1 MVDFAMPPP
10 ARALLRPVWVAL
22 REVQQFTLLAAR
34 SVASLA
40 QRPFYVRDTIDQ
52 MDHIGFG
59 SLVIVCLTGI
69 FTGMVLALQASVQ
82 LAQFGATAYV
92 GRLVSASA
100 VRELGPV
107 LTGLMV
113 AGRVGSGIA
122 AELGSMK
129 VSEQVEALEA
139 MGTDPEKKLVKPRFI
154 ACVTM
159 LPILTV
165 LTDFIAIL
173 GGQLIAVFSMN
184 QPASLYW
191 NAAFITLEL
200 SDIFTGLAKPVVF
213 GAIIALVACYNGL
226 RTTGG
231 TAGVGRATTNTVVA
245 ASILILAS
253 DYFMTEIFISLFPV

>member
-1 MVDFAMPPP
+1 MPLLSP
-10 ARALLRPVWVAL
+10 AHALVRPVFTAL
-22 REVQQFTLLAAR
+22 AEVQQFTLLALR
-34 SVASLA
+34 TVASLV
-40 QRPFYVRDTIDQ
+40 QRPFYIRDTVDQ
-52 MDHIGFG
+52 MDIIGFG
-59 SLVIVCLTGI
+59 SLIIVCLTGI

-82 LAQFGATAYV
+82 LAAFGATAYV

-129 VSEQVEALEA
+129 VAEQVEALEA
-139 MGTDPEKKLVKPRFI
+139 MGTDPLKKLVKPRFL
-154 ACVTM
+154 ACIVM
-159 LPILTV
+159 LPLLTV
-165 LTDFIAIL
+165 LTDFIAIV
-173 GGQLIAVFSMN
+173 GGQLIAVLSLN
-184 QPASLYW
+184 QPASFYW
-191 NAAFITLEL
+191 NAALIALEL
-200 SDIFTGLAKPVVF
+200 SDIFTGLVKPIVF

-226 RTTGG
+226 RTAGG

-245 ASILILAS
+245 SSILILAS

>member
-1 MVDFAMPPP
+1 MPLP
-10 ARALLRPVWVAL
+10 ANPVLRAAYLAL
-22 REVQQFTLLAAR
+22 REVQAFVVFASRTVAAIFR
-34 SVASLA
+34 
-40 QRPFYVRDTIDQ
+40 RPFYIRDTIDQ
-52 MDHIGFG
+52 MDYVGFG

-69 FTGMVLALQASVQ
+69 FTGMVLALQSSVE
-82 LAQFGATAYV
+82 LAAFGATAYV

-122 AELGSMK
+122 AELGSMR
-129 VSEQVEALEA
+129 VSEQIEALEA
-139 MGTDPEKKLVKPRFI
+139 MGTDPLKKLVKPRFL
-154 ACVTM
+154 ACVVM

-165 LTDFIAIL
+165 LTDFIAIV
-173 GGQLIAVFSMN
+173 GGQLIAVFYLN
-184 QPASLYW
+184 QPLSLYW
-191 NAAFITLEL
+191 NAAFTTLLL
-200 SDIFTGLAKPVVF
+200 SDIFSGLAKPVVF

-231 TAGVGRATTNTVVA
+231 TAGVGRSTTNSVVA

-253 DYFMTEIFISLFPV
+253 DYFMTEIFISVFPT

>member
-1 MVDFAMPPP
+1 MPPP
-10 ARALLRPVWVAL
+10 SSGLSRPFYVAL
-22 REVQQFTLLAAR
+22 REIQALSLLTWRAAG
-34 SVASLA
+34 SLFR
-40 QRPFYVRDTIDQ
+40 RPFYVRDTVDQ

-59 SLVIVCLTGI
+59 SLVIVGLTGI
-69 FTGMVLALQASVQ
+69 FTGMVLALQASVE
-82 LAQFGATAYV
+82 LTTLGATAYV

-139 MGTDPEKKLVKPRFI
+139 MGTDPLKKLVKPRLV
-154 ACVTM
+154 ACVVM

-165 LTDFIAIL
+165 LTDGIAIL
-173 GGQLIAVFSMN
+173 GGQLIAVTSLN
-184 QPASLYW
+184 QPPATYW
-191 NAAFITLEL
+191 SSAFQALDL
-200 SDIFTGLAKPVVF
+200 DDIFTGLVKPVVF
-213 GAIIALVACYNGL
+213 GAIIALLACYNGL
-226 RTTGG
+226 RASGG
-231 TAGVGRATTNTVVA
+231 TVGVGRATTGTVVA

-253 DYFMTEIFISLFPV
+253 DYVMTEIFITVF

>member
-1 MVDFAMPPP
+1 MSLPGHP
-10 ARALLRPVWVAL
+10 LLRPVFVGL
-22 REVQQFTLLAAR
+22 GEVQQF
-34 SVASLA
+34 SSLTVRA
-40 QRPFYVRDTIDQ
+40 VGSIFRRPFYVRDVVDQ

-59 SLVIVCLTGI
+59 SLVIVSLTGI
-69 FTGMVLALQASVQ
+69 FTGMVLALQSSVE
-82 LAQFGATAYV
+82 LAAFGATAYV

-129 VSEQVEALEA
+129 VSEQIEALEA
-139 MGTDPEKKLVKPRFI
+139 MGTDPIKKLVKPRLI
-154 ACVTM
+154 ACVVM

-165 LTDFIAIL
+165 LTDFIAIV
-173 GGQLIAVFSMN
+173 GGQLIATLYLH

-191 NAAFITLEL
+191 NSAFATLL
-200 SDIFTGLAKPVVF
+200 VSDIFSGLAKPIVF
-213 GAIIALVACYNGL
+213 GAFIALVACYNGL

-245 ASILILAS
+245 SSILILAS
-253 DYFMTEIFISLFPV
+253 DYFMTEIFISVFPT

>member
-1 MVDFAMPPP
+1 MPRP
-10 ARALLRPVWVAL
+10 ANRMLRPLLVIL
-22 REVQQFTLLAAR
+22 NEVQQFTFLAVR
-34 SVASLA
+34 SVVSIF
-40 QRPFYVRDTIDQ
+40 QRPYYVRDTVDQ
-52 MDHIGFG
+52 MDTIGFG

-129 VSEQVEALEA
+129 VSEQIEALEA
-139 MGTDPEKKLVKPRFI
+139 MGTDPQKKLVKPRFI
-154 ACVTM
+154 ACVVM

-173 GGQLIAVFSMN
+173 GGQLIAVLSLN
-184 QPASLYW
+184 QPAGLYW
-191 NAAFITLEL
+191 NAAFITLSL
-200 SDIFTGLAKPVVF
+200 TDIFTGLAKPLVF

-231 TAGVGRATTNTVVA
+231 TTGVGRSTTNTVVA

-253 DYFMTEIFISLFPV
+253 DYFMTEIFISLFPPG

>member
-1 MVDFAMPPP
+1 MPPP
-10 ARALLRPVWVAL
+10 ANRLLRVPYAAL
-22 REVQQFTLLAAR
+22 REVQAFTLLTLR
-34 SVASLA
+34 TLASLGR
-40 QRPFYVRDTIDQ
+40 RPYYVRDIVDQ

-69 FTGMVLALQASVQ
+69 FTGMVLALQSSVE
-82 LAQFGATAYV
+82 LAAFGATAYV

-139 MGTDPEKKLVKPRFI
+139 MGTDPLKKLVKPRFV
-154 ACVTM
+154 ACVVM

-173 GGQLIAVFSMN
+173 GGQLIAVAYLN

-191 NAAFITLEL
+191 NAAFITLET
-200 SDIFTGLAKPVVF
+200 SDIFSGLTKPLVF
-213 GAIIALVACYNGL
+213 GGIIALVACYNGL
-226 RTTGG
+226 RTAGG
-231 TAGVGRATTNTVVA
+231 TAGVGRATTNTVVG
-245 ASILILAS
+245 ASIMILAS
-253 DYFMTEIFISLFPV
+253 DYFMTEIFISLFP

>member
-1 MVDFAMPPP
+1 MPRPP
-10 ARALLRPVWVAL
+10 SPLLRPILGAL
-22 REVQQFTLLAAR
+22 DQVQQFTLLTVR
-34 SVASLA
+34 TVASVF
-40 QRPFYVRDTIDQ
+40 QRPYYVRDTVDQ

-69 FTGMVLALQASVQ
+69 FTGMVLALQSSVE

-113 AGRVGSGIA
+113 AGRVGSGIS

-139 MGTDPEKKLVKPRFI
+139 MGTDPLKKLVKPRFI
-154 ACVTM
+154 ACVLM

-165 LTDFIAIL
+165 LTDFIAIV
-173 GGQLIAVFSMN
+173 GGQLIATLSLN
-184 QPASLYW
+184 QPATLYW
-191 NAAFITLEL
+191 NSAFATLLL
-200 SDIFTGLAKPVVF
+200 SDIFTGLAKPIAF

-226 RTTGG
+226 RTAGG

-245 ASILILAS
+245 SSILILAS
-253 DYFMTEIFISLFPV
+253 DYLLTEIFISLFPT